1 MDINHICLRA
11 YEILTSSQDEFG
23 EFGKNCL
30 DIIHNENSLRHPVS
44 QSNAVIIG
52 DKPNCS
58 VTLIAALGI
67 SCYKGVD
74 NTSVIGARRWF
85 TESSYISKGWF
96 RQQVHV
102 VDANPF
108 GHSIPQVSEVTDI
121 RHTATAL
128 LAALCFKAQV
138 TFISDALRNLLADDC
153 RDYNNKGW
161 RADMGV
167 KHAPADF
174 YTTVYMLA
182 SLYYLK
188 SSMCYKDYGLKSIQ
202 VNQLLNNGL
211 NAICSKSPHE
221 LGYNSS
227 VEQTLRTNGTI
238 LFFLAPLLADVY
250 PDYLEESVEFIIYHA
265 QKHKNGICWMEGDF
279 DVTVNILAGLIMAE
293 KYIDKRKI
301 DIDSFIEGTKHF
313 IEITFDSLPS
323 FHPVSL
329 GFVLFIY
336 SNKTTY
342 YPELRNTVSSDSITK
357 LTVIDK
363 DFEEN
368 VTMDILIMVATEEEE
383 KAITSNENFE
393 ERELDDGIIY
403 LIQKNKGFSIALAR
417 GFEYGE
423 LDAAIM
429 AQTLYMELKPKII
442 AMAGFCA
449 GQRGKQ
455 ILGDVVIAE
464 KIFNYDQ
471 GKQIAE
477 NKIEPQIS
485 SYKLDGRFKQRIER
499 YRNNWRD
506 SIKINPPKDFE
517 LQCFEF
523 LQELSKYKDGI
534 KPNDIYDRATYPNWN
549 DIVQFFLSE
558 HYIRKINND
567 EQIILSPKGHKH
579 LNELILLF
587 PEGVIPKEP
596 TAMLGVLATGTK
608 VQQWDGIFNYL
619 NSQFDRKCSV
629 LDMEGHAMAKI
640 AEFNKCPF
648 IVAKGVGDFAQNGK
662 KFHNRFI
669 NYAVYSSYRFI
680 IEFLEDNIVKL
691 GL

>member
-1 MDINHICLRA
+1 MDINGICLRA
-11 YEILTSSQDEFG
+11 YEILISSQDEFG

-30 DIIHNENSLRHPVS
+30 DIIHNENNLRHPTTL
-44 QSNAVIIG
+44 SNSAAIG

-74 NTSVIGARRWF
+74 NTAVIAARQWF

-96 RQQVHV
+96 QQKVHV

-108 GHSIPQVSEVTDI
+108 GQSIPQVSEVTDI

-128 LAALCFKAQV
+128 LAALCFNSQV

-188 SSMCYKDYGLKSIQ
+188 FSMCYKNYGLKNIQ
-202 VNQLLNNGL
+202 VNQLLSNGL
-211 NAICSKSPHE
+211 NAICSKSPEE

-238 LFFLAPLLADVY
+238 LFFLAPLLAEIY
-250 PDYLEESVEFIIYHA
+250 PDYLEESAKFIIRHA
-265 QKHKNGICWMEGDF
+265 QRHNDDISWMEGDF

-293 KYIDKRKI
+293 KYIDKKKI
-301 DIDSFIEGTKHF
+301 DIDSFIKGSRNF
-313 IEITFDSLPS
+313 IERTFDSLAS

-336 SNKTTY
+336 SNRSTY
-342 YPELRNTVSSDSITK
+342 YPVLENTISSDSTTK
-357 LTVIDK
+357 LVISSK
-363 DFEEN
+363 DLKEN
-368 VTMDILIMVATEEEE
+368 KTIDILVMVATEEEE
-383 KAITSNENFE
+383 KAITNNEYFE
-393 ERELDDGIIY
+393 ERELDNGITY
-403 LIQKNKGFSIALAR
+403 LIQNNKDFTIALAR

-429 AQTLYMELKPKII
+429 TQTLYMELKPKII

-449 GQRGKQ
+449 GKRGKQ
-455 ILGDVVIAE
+455 TLGDVVIAE

-477 NKIEPQIS
+477 NEIEPQIS
-485 SYKLDGRFKQRIER
+485 SYKLDGRLKQRIER

-506 SIKINPPKDFE
+506 SITINAPKDFE
-517 LQCFEF
+517 LQCYEF
-523 LQELSKYKDGI
+523 LQELSKHRDGV
-534 KPNDIYDRATYPNWN
+534 KPNDFYDRVIYPNWN
-549 DIVQFFLSE
+549 DIVQLFLME
-558 HYIRKINND
+558 HYIKKINND
-567 EQIILSPKGHKH
+567 EQILLSRKGYRH
-579 LNELILLF
+579 LNELVLLF

-619 NSQFDRKCSV
+619 NSHFDRKCSV

-648 IVAKGVGDFAQNGK
+648 IVAKGIGDFAQNGK

-680 IEFLEDNIVKL
+680 IEFFKDNIVKL

>member
-1 MDINHICLRA
+1 MEIDDICLRA

-30 DIIHNENSLRHPVS
+30 DIIHSENNLRHPTS
-44 QSNAVIIG
+44 QSNVAIIG

-74 NTSVIGARRWF
+74 NTAVVGACQWF

-96 RQQVHV
+96 QQRVHV

-108 GHSIPQVSEVTDI
+108 GQSIPQVSEVTDI

-128 LAALCFKAQV
+128 LAALCFKAKV
-138 TFISDALRNLLADDC
+138 TFISDALRNLLVDDC
-153 RDYNNKGW
+153 RDYNKKGW

-188 SSMCYKDYGLKSIQ
+188 VSMYYKDYGLTSIQ

-211 NAICSKSPHE
+211 NAICSKSPQE

-238 LFFLAPLLADVY
+238 LFFLAPLLAEVY
-250 PDYLEESVEFIIYHA
+250 PDYLEESVRFIIRHA
-265 QKHKNGICWMEGDF
+265 QRRKNDICWMEGDF

-293 KYIDKRKI
+293 KYIDKKKI
-301 DIDSFIEGTKHF
+301 DIDAFIIGTRHF
-313 IEITFDSLPS
+313 IERTFDSLSS

-336 SNKTTY
+336 SNRSTY
-342 YPELRNTVSSDSITK
+342 YPAYGNTIRSDSISK
-357 LTVIDK
+357 LIASDK
-363 DFEEN
+363 KFEEN
-368 VTMDILIMVATEEEE
+368 EAIDILVMVATEEEE
-383 KAITSNENFE
+383 KAITNNEHFE
-393 ERELDDGIIY
+393 ERELDNGITY
-403 LIQKNKGFSIALAR
+403 LIQNNKGFSIALAR

-429 AQTLYMELKPKII
+429 AQTLYMEIKPKII

-449 GQRGKQ
+449 GKRGKQ

-477 NKIEPQIS
+477 NKIEPQLS
-485 SYKLDGRFKQRIER
+485 SYKLDGRIKQRIER

-506 SIKINPPKDFE
+506 SIRINSPKDFE

-523 LQELSKYKDGI
+523 LQELSKHKDGV
-534 KPNDIYDRATYPNWN
+534 KPNDFYDRVTYPNWN
-549 DIVQFFLSE
+549 DIVEFFLSE
-558 HYIRKINND
+558 HYIKKINND
-567 EQIILSPKGHKH
+567 EQILLSPKGYRH

-587 PEGVIPKEP
+587 PEGVTPKEP